1 MSDSI
6 AKEIKKMEQERRQ
19 NSGGTPLE
27 KKVHF
32 ESWFNQRKH
41 LIPEIHKKEVILAD
55 FKARGLDI
63 EATME
68 QFDRALR
75 LYGVKF

>member
-6 AKEIKKMEQERRQ
+6 MKEIKKMEQERRQ
-19 NSGGTPLE
+19 KSGGEPSQR
-27 KKVHF
+27 KVHF

-41 LIPEIHKKEVILAD
+41 VIPEIHKKEVLVAD
-55 FKARGLDI
+55 FKSRGLGL
-63 EATME
+63 EASME
-68 QFDRALR
+68 EFDRALR